1 MPRLSN
7 PGSADLQQQQQASY
21 QEQMIRQHTLP
32 SPSYEQAADEQVGF
46 DADEGAALSSSAPD
60 YGSAI
65 YSQRPSISHSDMAES
80 TPRLTTAN
88 APRFETTTLN
98 DEQQSQHEGGG
109 DAPTF
114 VPMPGFPAVGD
125 LGGYP
130 TGDGASKE
138 RAISSPGAPG
148 LTIGMGSAGR
158 ESGEKRT
165 LWLGDLEGW
174 MDEAYLRQ
182 MCRYVGCSR

>member
-1 MPRLSN
+1 
-7 PGSADLQQQQQASY
+7 
-21 QEQMIRQHTLP
+21 MIRQHTLP
-32 SPSYEQAADEQVGF
+32 SPAHDQPTGEQDE
-46 DADEGAALSSSAPD
+46 DEGARSSSAPG
-60 YGSAI
+60 YGSALHGQ
-65 YSQRPSISHSDMAES
+65 QRPSISHSDLTEM
-80 TPRLTTAN
+80 TPRPSTAD
-88 APRFETTTLN
+88 APRFESPAL
-98 DEQQSQHEGGG
+98 DDQDRHEGGGG
-109 DAPTF
+109 DAPAF

-148 LTIGMGSAGR
+148 LTIGMGGAGR

-182 MCRYVGCSR
+182 MCRCVLA